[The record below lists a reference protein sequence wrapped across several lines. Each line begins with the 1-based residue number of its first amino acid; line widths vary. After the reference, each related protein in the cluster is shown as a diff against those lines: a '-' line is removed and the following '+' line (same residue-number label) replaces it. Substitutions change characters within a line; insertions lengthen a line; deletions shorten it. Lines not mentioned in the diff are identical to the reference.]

1 MKTFARQRNDN
12 SYTKRIFARKQ
23 ETFNMKRN
31 TSIQQSLNSEKKT
44 SKPNC
49 LGKFLKGFVPIL
61 THPIY
66 AIPLFLLIFC
76 TFIGEIISKAG
87 WAKAVET
94 EVSHVM
100 FSLAAIGCYL
110 FLAVRL
116 VRLAVD
122 CWVPEKTSYFIT
134 GMILFT
140 LLVLSALLVLSL
152 YALDA
157 AVCFDSVI
165 QAWHARSQ

>member
-1 MKTFARQRNDN
+1 
-12 SYTKRIFARKQ
+12 
-23 ETFNMKRN
+23 MKRN
-31 TSIQQSLNSEKKT
+31 TSIQQSLNSEKQAPK
-44 SKPNC
+44 SNW
-49 LGKFLKGFVPIL
+49 LGNFLKGFVPIL

-94 EVSHVM
+94 EVSYVM

-110 FLAVRL
+110 FLTVRL

-122 CWVPEKTSYFIT
+122 CWVPEKTGYFIT

-157 AVCFDSVI
+157 AVCFDSVV
-165 QAWHARSQ
+165 QAWHARSL

>member
-1 MKTFARQRNDN
+1 MKTFARQRNDI
-12 SYTKRIFARKQ
+12 SCTKRMFARNQ
-23 ETFNMKRN
+23 VAFNMMCN
-31 TSIQQSLNSEKKT
+31 TSIHQSLNSEKKAPK
-44 SKPNC
+44 SNW
-49 LGKFLKGFVPIL
+49 LGNFLKGFVPIL

-66 AIPLFLLIFC
+66 AIPLFLLIAC

-94 EVSHVM
+94 EVSYVM

-110 FLAVRL
+110 FLTVRL
-116 VRLAVD
+116 VRLAID
-122 CWVPEKTSYFIT
+122 CWVPEKTGYFIT

>member
-1 MKTFARQRNDN
+1 
-12 SYTKRIFARKQ
+12 
-23 ETFNMKRN
+23 MKRN
-31 TSIQQSLNSEKKT
+31 TSIQPSLNNEKKT
-44 SKPNC
+44 PKSN
-49 LGKFLKGFVPIL
+49 LFWKFLKGFVPIL

-66 AIPLFLLIFC
+66 AIPLFLLIAC

-94 EVSHVM
+94 EVSYVM

-110 FLAVRL
+110 FLTVRL
-116 VRLAVD
+116 VRLAID
-122 CWVPEKTSYFIT
+122 CWVPEKTGYFIT

>member
-1 MKTFARQRNDN
+1 MKTFARQRNDI
-12 SYTKRIFARKQ
+12 SCTKRIFARKQ
-23 ETFNMKRN
+23 EAFNMKRN
-31 TSIQQSLNSEKKT
+31 TSIHQSLNSEKKAPK
-44 SKPNC
+44 SNW
-49 LGKFLKGFVPIL
+49 LENFLKGFVPIL

-94 EVSHVM
+94 EVSYVM

-110 FLAVRL
+110 FLTVRL

-122 CWVPEKTSYFIT
+122 CWVPEKTGYFIT

-165 QAWHARSQ
+165 QAWHARSL

>member
-1 MKTFARQRNDN
+1 MERHTSRKYSIN
-12 SYTKRIFARKQ
+12 KRSFTPKSNL
-23 ETFNMKRN
+23 FW
-31 TSIQQSLNSEKKT
+31 
-44 SKPNC
+44 
-49 LGKFLKGFVPIL
+49 KFLKGFVPIL

-94 EVSHVM
+94 EVSYVM

-110 FLAVRL
+110 FLTVRL

-122 CWVPEKTSYFIT
+122 CWVPEKTGYFIT

-152 YALDA
+152 YALDTT
-157 AVCFDSVI
+157 VCFDSVI

>member
-1 MKTFARQRNDN
+1 MKTFARQRNDI
-12 SYTKRIFARKQ
+12 SCTKRIFARKQ
-23 ETFNMKRN
+23 EAFNMKRN
-31 TSIQQSLNSEKKT
+31 TSIQQSLNSEKQAPK
-44 SKPNC
+44 SNW
-49 LGKFLKGFVPIL
+49 LGNFLKGFVPIL

-94 EVSHVM
+94 EVSYVM

-110 FLAVRL
+110 FLTVRL

-122 CWVPEKTSYFIT
+122 CWVPEKTGYFIT

-157 AVCFDSVI
+157 AVCFDSVV
-165 QAWHARSQ
+165 QAWHARSL